1 MNLKNKWCYYGIIG
15 MLVLSCALL
24 LYSVGVRA
32 ANGGEL
38 TDEVDHTETAFED
51 LAYFEDVTEEEFDD
65 LTARLEAAVTDTA
78 NADQVDALIDEM
90 EDMARRMMA
99 NDVIAN
105 IYATLDAENQDYN
118 DLVTYY
124 EDLAV
129 DLNDKIQ
136 QTYRMIAESECS
148 EVLHARVEDEEE
160 WQDIL
165 EYEPMTDEQKELV
178 SRETELSLKY
188 DELYIADYTVT
199 IKGTDYDMDT
209 ITEGYEAGK
218 ITVEEYFTGFSDLLS
233 QRNQAMGELFLELV
247 EVRTQIAQSYG
258 YDNYADYA
266 YAEIY
271 DRDYTPED
279 LEEYRRQVIEYIVP
293 LEHDLYDMLMGDASF
308 DAMWDAEMSEQEC
321 LDNLERYLPEIS
333 DDMLISYRYMV
344 DHGMCDLSIDERKAP
359 GGYTTQIYVY
369 NAPFMFNCADGTISD
384 MGTLIH
390 EFGHYNQMYF
400 ASEDEWL
407 YSYNNLD
414 VAEIHSQGL
423 ELLFLDYSEDIYGE
437 NAYAVQ
443 LYTLMNMAYA
453 CVEGVKEDAFQY
465 AVYSNPEGLTVE
477 KLNEIYYDCCEEYG
491 ALDFNNSYYLGM
503 YGFMASDEI
512 SEWVEIP
519 HTFQSPL
526 YYVSYSVSMAAVEEL
541 WDVILDDRE
550 EGIDVYLD
558 LVERGLVDSYTDVLQ
573 DVGLNNPIENPR
585 FEVYADNTRY
595 YLELQDSRGSAEEA
609 GSGEVVQDPEED
621 QENAPAAEEQEEDD
635 RDSDRDRED
644 DNDRD
649 RDQKEGPNTLLII
662 LLVVGVVVLLVIIIV
677 IIVLVSSDKKAKKQA
692 VGQNTPLNPQIP
704 TPSMSSM
711 SSATPSTGA
720 LPTQD
725 VTSQISGIPPVPPIP
740 SVPEMPAISPQQA
753 GLPSQQ
759 AKLQEQAPQDAPA
772 EPQDTMEA
780 QVAESKNVPDGQTPE
795 HKENGAGQDTEQ

>member
-1 MNLKNKWCYYGIIG
+1 MSLKNKGSYYGIIG
-15 MLVLSCALL
+15 MLALSGVLL
-24 LYSVGVRA
+24 LHSVCVRA

-38 TDEVDHTETAFED
+38 TDEVDHTDTSFED

-65 LTARLEAAVTDTA
+65 LTARLEAAVTDMG

-105 IYATLDAENQDYN
+105 VYATLDAENQEYN
-118 DLVTYY
+118 DLVTHY
-124 EDLAV
+124 EELAV

-136 QTYRMIAESECS
+136 QTYRMIAESACS

-160 WQDIL
+160 WQEIL
-165 EYEPMTDEQKELV
+165 EYEPMTEEQKELAN
-178 SRETELSLKY
+178 RETELSLKY
-188 DELYIADYTVT
+188 DELYIADYTVN
-199 IKGTDYDMDT
+199 INGSDYDMDT
-209 ITEGYEAGK
+209 ISEAYEAGE
-218 ITVEEYFTGFSDLLS
+218 ITVEEYFTGFADILE
-233 QRNQAMGELFLELV
+233 QRNQTLGELFLELV

-266 YAEIY
+266 YEEIY
-271 DRDYTPED
+271 DRDYSPED
-279 LEEYRRQVIEYIVP
+279 LEEYRRQVIEYMVP
-293 LEHDLYDMLMGDASF
+293 LEHDLYDLLLGDTSY
-308 DAMWDAEMSEQEC
+308 DAMWEAEMSEQEC
-321 LDNLERYLPEIS
+321 LDNLEQYLPEIS

-344 DHGMCDLSIDERKAP
+344 DHGMCDLSIDEQKAP

-437 NAYAVQ
+437 NAYAIK

-465 AVYSNPEGLTVE
+465 EVYSNPEGLTLE

-491 ALDFNNSYYLGM
+491 TLDFNNSYYLGM
-503 YGFMASDEI
+503 YGFMEPDEI
-512 SEWVEIP
+512 AEWVEIP

-541 WDVILDDRE
+541 WDLILDDRE
-550 EGIDVYLD
+550 EGIGVYLD
-558 LVERGLVDSYTDVLQ
+558 LVEKGLVDSYTDVLQ
-573 DVGLNNPIENPR
+573 DTGLNNPIENPR
-585 FEVYADNTRY
+585 FEVYANNIRY
-595 YLELQDSRGSAEEA
+595 YLGLQESRDPAEET
-609 GSGEVVQDPEED
+609 GGGDVVQEPEED
-621 QENAPAAEEQEEDD
+621 DKPDPIEDDREDDD
-635 RDSDRDRED
+635 RDSDRDHDGD
-644 DNDRD
+644 DDDRD
-649 RDQKEGPNTLLII
+649 RDKEDGRDTLLII
-662 LLVVGVVVLLVIIIV
+662 LLVIGVVVLLVIIVV
-677 IIVLVSSDKKAKKQA
+677 IIVLVSADKKAKKQA
-692 VGQNTPLNPQIP
+692 AIQNEPRMPG
-704 TPSMSSM
+704 S
-711 SSATPSTGA
+711 
-720 LPTQD
+720 LPMQD
-725 VTSQISGIPPVPPIP
+725 TASQRNGSVTAPMQDTASQMGSIPPVPEVPPVPPVP
-740 SVPEMPAISPQQA
+740 SAQDSLPEQTPAELNNVS
-753 GLPSQQ
+753 
-759 AKLQEQAPQDAPA
+759 QEQ
-772 EPQDTMEA
+772 
-780 QVAESKNVPDGQTPE
+780 KPE
-795 HKENGAGQDTEQ
+795 HVESGEEGAGQNTEQ

>member
-1 MNLKNKWCYYGIIG
+1 MNWKNKGSYCAVIGI
-15 MLVLSCALL
+15 LVLSGMLL

-38 TDEVDHTETAFED
+38 TDEVDHTEFNFED
-51 LAYFEDVTEEEFDD
+51 LTYFDDVTDEEFDD
-65 LTARLEAAVTDTA
+65 LAARIEAAVVDMD

-90 EDMARRMMA
+90 EDMARRTMA

-105 IYATLDAENQDYN
+105 IYATLDAENQEYN
-118 DLVTYY
+118 DLVTHY
-124 EDLAV
+124 EELAV

-136 QTYRMIAESECS
+136 QTYRMIAESACS

-160 WQDIL
+160 WQEIL
-165 EYEPMTDEQKELV
+165 EYEAMTEEQKDLAN
-178 SRETELSLKY
+178 RETELSLKY
-188 DELYIADYTVT
+188 DELYIADYTVN
-199 IKGTDYDMDT
+199 INGVDYDMDT
-209 ITEGYEAGK
+209 ISEAYEAGE
-218 ITVEEYFTGFSDLLS
+218 ISIEEYFSGFADILE
-233 QRNQAMGELFLELV
+233 QRNQELGELYLELV
-247 EVRTQIAQSYG
+247 DVRTQIAQSYG

-266 YAEIY
+266 YEEIY

-293 LEHDLYDMLMGDASF
+293 VEHDLYDMLMGNPSF

-321 LDNLERYLPEIS
+321 LDNLAEYLPEIS

-407 YSYNNLD
+407 YTYNNLD

-423 ELLFLDYSEDIYGE
+423 ELLFLDYGEDIYGE
-437 NAYAVQ
+437 NSYAVQ

-465 AVYSNPEGLTVE
+465 AVYSNPEGLTIE
-477 KLNEIYYDCCEEYG
+477 KLNEIYYNCCEEYG
-491 ALDFNNSYYLGM
+491 TLDFNNSYYLGM
-503 YGFMASDEI
+503 YGFMDSDEI
-512 SEWVEIP
+512 TEWVEIP

-550 EGIDVYLD
+550 KGVGVYLD
-558 LVERGLVDSYTDVLQ
+558 LVEKGMVDSYTDVLE
-573 DVGLNNPIENPR
+573 DAGLNNPIENPR
-585 FEVYADNTRY
+585 FDVYANNIRY
-595 YLELQDSRGSAEEA
+595 YLGLQESR
-609 GSGEVVQDPEED
+609 D
-621 QENAPAAEEQEEDD
+621 PAAEADSGDVVQEPEDDKPDPAEDD
-635 RDSDRDRED
+635 RDSHRDRDD
-644 DNDRD
+644 DDDRD
-649 RDQKEGPNTLLII
+649 RDRDKEEDSSTVLIIVLAAGAAILLLII
-662 LLVVGVVVLLVIIIV
+662 VV

-692 VGQNTPLNPQIP
+692 AMQAVPQTPPAQNTTPQMGSIP
-704 TPSMSSM
+704 
-711 SSATPSTGA
+711 G
-720 LPTQD
+720 
-725 VTSQISGIPPVPPIP
+725 VPPVPPVPPVPSAQGDIP
-740 SVPEMPAISPQQA
+740 EPMIEQPQSELPEQSP
-753 GLPSQQ
+753 
-759 AKLQEQAPQDAPA
+759 EQPQDA
-772 EPQDTMEA
+772 
-780 QVAESKNVPDGQTPE
+780 PDGQTPAQAGSGVE
-795 HKENGAGQDTEQ
+795 NEGQNKEP